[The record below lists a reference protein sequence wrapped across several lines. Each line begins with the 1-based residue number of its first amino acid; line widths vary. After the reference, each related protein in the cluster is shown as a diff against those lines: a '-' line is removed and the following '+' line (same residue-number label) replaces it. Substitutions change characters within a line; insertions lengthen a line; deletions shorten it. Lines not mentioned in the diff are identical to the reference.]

1 MNKTTVT
8 RPFQDVTTELQINLG
23 FWETDHPPLPLV
35 NIITSLF
42 GQKPSWSDVIYISD
56 KGASFD
62 ERDSWES
69 DHPPL
74 PLVNIITYFPLRANC
89 WLREGVGGQFPRNL
103 IDPT

>member
-8 RPFQDVTTELQINLG
+8 RPFQDVTTELQISLG

-35 NIITSLF
+35 NIIT
-42 GQKPSWSDVIYISD
+42 
-56 KGASFD
+56 
-62 ERDSWES
+62 
-69 DHPPL
+69 
-74 PLVNIITYFPLRANC
+74 YFPLWANS

>member
-35 NIITSLF
+35 NIIT
-42 GQKPSWSDVIYISD
+42 
-56 KGASFD
+56 
-62 ERDSWES
+62 
-69 DHPPL
+69 
-74 PLVNIITYFPLRANC
+74 YFPLWANS
-89 WLREGVGGQFPRNL
+89 WLKGGVGGQFPRNL